1 MSEKSKKTDKRI
13 HYRPARCGIVCGERS
28 YEPDAD
34 LWRKTLTDIRRVTCY
49 ECLVKVRE
57 VLSGKLRAYSIRA
70 RKAAEN

>member
-1 MSEKSKKTDKRI
+1 MSEKSKKIDKRI
-13 HYRPARCGIVCGERS
+13 HYRPAQCGIVCGERR

-57 VLSGKLRAYSIRA
+57 VLSGKLRAYSVRA
-70 RKAAEN
+70 RKTTEN